1 MVNVT
6 ITTSATTFTFG
17 DGEVS
22 SIVEEITAQPDS
34 IPMPASPPASTIL
47 LDLGGATK
55 KITISGILFD
65 DGTDRLSTGT
75 AITLL
80 AQKQWL
86 EGLIDGAQST
96 VTFTSNYSSKTSDG
110 DADPDDWEDTSV
122 VVSTLRFTETEG
134 KPSEIEFTMTLMAGT
149 G

>member
-1 MVNVT
+1 MVSVT
-6 ITTSATTFTFG
+6 ITNSSDTFTFG
-17 DGEVS
+17 NGEVS

-55 KITISGILFD
+55 KITVSGILFD
-65 DGTDRLSTGT
+65 DGTDRLNTGT
-75 AITLL
+75 AIILL
-80 AQKQWL
+80 DQKRWL

-110 DADPDDWEDTSV
+110 NSTPSSWPNTEV
-122 VVSTLRFTETEG
+122 VVSNLRFTETEG
-134 KPSEIEFTMTLMAGT
+134 KPNEIEFTMTLMAGT